1 MKHKSANMLIIPC
14 LILGTA
20 LCGCTTQSVNEAK
33 EIYETY
39 TYADKYEYETDS
51 DGVVE
56 TKSYQEEKPTFDETE
71 SVHGETMAP
80 IKYKPGSIKNIKMN
94 EEYKH
99 GGYVCSVTDAVITK
113 DMNYAYEVMNT
124 DSADQVC
131 EEIKKICDKNGY
143 IIGTNANFLWVKV
156 HVKYED
162 SKEITVGFDTLLLY
176 KDKNSDEFKRSGFLD
191 FVQDQK
197 EEGFAYKVVLNGN
210 SERDYYL
217 VLDMYNYNPDI
228 SDYYLMGNFGTVT
241 SEKTIIKYS
250 GELIKLDITDKT
262 NR

>member
-1 MKHKSANMLIIPC
+1 MKHKSGNILIIPC

-51 DGVVE
+51 DGAVE

-99 GGYVCSVTDAVITK
+99 GGYVCSVTDAVITR
-113 DMNYAYEVMNT
+113 EV
-124 DSADQVC
+124 DS
-131 EEIKKICDKNGY
+131 
-143 IIGTNANFLWVKV
+143 
-156 HVKYED
+156 
-162 SKEITVGFDTLLLY
+162 
-176 KDKNSDEFKRSGFLD
+176 
-191 FVQDQK
+191 
-197 EEGFAYKVVLNGN
+197 
-210 SERDYYL
+210 
-217 VLDMYNYNPDI
+217 
-228 SDYYLMGNFGTVT
+228 
-241 SEKTIIKYS
+241 
-250 GELIKLDITDKT
+250 
-262 NR
+262 

>member
-1 MKHKSANMLIIPC
+1 MKHKSGNMLIIPC
-14 LILGTA
+14 LILGIA

-51 DGVVE
+51 DGAVE
-56 TKSYQEEKPTFDETE
+56 TKSYQEEKPTFDESE
-71 SVHGETMAP
+71 SVQVETMAP
-80 IKYKPGSIKNIKMN
+80 IIYRSGLIKNVNMN

-99 GGYVCSVTDAVITK
+99 GGYVCSVTDAVITR

-131 EEIKKICDKNGY
+131 DRLKNSCDKNGY
-143 IIGTNANFLWVKV
+143 KIATDENFLWIKV

-162 SKEITVGFDTLLLY
+162 SKEITVGFDTALLY
-176 KDKNSDEFKRSGFLD
+176 KNKDSEGFKETGLLNI
-191 FVQDQK
+191 VQDQK
-197 EEGFAYKVVLNGN
+197 KEGLNFKVVLNGN
-210 SERDYYL
+210 SERDYYI
-217 VLDMYNYNPDI
+217 VMSTYYKPDI
-228 SDYYLMGNFGTVT
+228 RDYYLLGNFGMGTNYK
-241 SEKTIIKYS
+241 SILKYS

>member
-1 MKHKSANMLIIPC
+1 MKHKSGNMLIIPC
-14 LILGTA
+14 LILETA

-51 DGVVE
+51 DGAVE

-71 SVHGETMAP
+71 SVQGVTMAP
-80 IKYKPGSIKNIKMN
+80 IIYKSGLIKNIKMN

-99 GGYVCSVTDAVITK
+99 GGYLCSVTDAVITR
-113 DMNYAYEVMNT
+113 DMNYAYEVMNK

-131 EEIKKICDKNGY
+131 DELKNLCDTDGNL
-143 IIGTNANFLWVKV
+143 IGANANFLWVKV

-162 SKEITVGFDTLLLY
+162 SKEITVGFDTALLY
-176 KDKNSDEFKRSGFLD
+176 KNKNTDEFKKNGFLD
-191 FVQDQK
+191 IVQDQK
-197 EEGFAYKVVLNGN
+197 KEGFVYKVVLTGN
-210 SERDYYL
+210 SERDYYI
-217 VLDMYNYNPDI
+217 VLHMYNYNADI
-228 SDYYLMGNFGTVT
+228 NDYYLMGNFGTVT
-241 SEKTIIKYS
+241 SENSIINYS

>member
-1 MKHKSANMLIIPC
+1 MKHKSGNILIIPC

-20 LCGCTTQSVNEAK
+20 LSGCTTQSVNEAK

-51 DGVVE
+51 DGAVE
-56 TKSYQEEKPTFDETE
+56 TKSYQEEKPTFDESE
-71 SVHGETMAP
+71 SVQVETMAP
-80 IKYKPGSIKNIKMN
+80 IIYRSGLIKNVNMN

-99 GGYVCSVTDAVITK
+99 GGYVCSVTDAVITR

-131 EEIKKICDKNGY
+131 DRLKNSCDKNGY
-143 IIGTNANFLWVKV
+143 KIATDENFLWIKV

-162 SKEITVGFDTLLLY
+162 SKEITVGFDTKVLY
-176 KDKNSDEFKRSGFLD
+176 RNKNSDGFKESASLD
-191 FVQDQK
+191 IVQDQK
-197 EEGFAYKVVLNGN
+197 KEGLNYKVVLNGN

-217 VLDMYNYNPDI
+217 VMTIYDYSPDI
-228 SDYYLMGNFGTVT
+228 SNYYLLGNFGTVT
-241 SEKTIIKYS
+241 SYNSIVNYS

>member
-1 MKHKSANMLIIPC
+1 MKHKSGNILIIPC

-20 LCGCTTQSVNEAK
+20 LSGCTTQSVNEAK

-51 DGVVE
+51 DGAVE
-56 TKSYQEEKPTFDETE
+56 TKSYQEEKPTFDESE
-71 SVHGETMAP
+71 SVQVETMAP
-80 IKYKPGSIKNIKMN
+80 IIYRSGLIKNVNMN
-94 EEYKH
+94 EEYKQ
-99 GGYVCSVTDAVITK
+99 GGYVCSVTDAVITR

-131 EEIKKICDKNGY
+131 DRLKNSCDKNGY
-143 IIGTNANFLWVKV
+143 KIATDENFLWIKV

-162 SKEITVGFDTLLLY
+162 SKEITVGFDTKVLY
-176 KDKNSDEFKRSGFLD
+176 RNKNSDGFKESASLD
-191 FVQDQK
+191 IVQDQK
-197 EEGFAYKVVLNGN
+197 KEGLNYKVVLNGN

-217 VLDMYNYNPDI
+217 VMTIYDYSPDI
-228 SDYYLMGNFGTVT
+228 SDYYLLGNFGTVT
-241 SEKTIIKYS
+241 SYNSIVNYS

>member
-1 MKHKSANMLIIPC
+1 MWRN
-14 LILGTA
+14 
-20 LCGCTTQSVNEAK
+20 
-33 EIYETY
+33 
-39 TYADKYEYETDS
+39 
-51 DGVVE
+51 
-56 TKSYQEEKPTFDETE
+56 
-71 SVHGETMAP
+71 
-80 IKYKPGSIKNIKMN
+80 
-94 EEYKH
+94 
-99 GGYVCSVTDAVITK
+99 
-113 DMNYAYEVMNT
+113 
-124 DSADQVC
+124 
-131 EEIKKICDKNGY
+131 KKICDKNGY

-162 SKEITVGFDTLLLY
+162 SKEITVGFDTALLY
-176 KDKNSDEFKRSGFLD
+176 KNKNTDEFKKSGSLG

-228 SDYYLMGNFGTVT
+228 NDYYLMGNFGTVT

>member
-1 MKHKSANMLIIPC
+1 MKKRILIIPC

-51 DGVVE
+51 DGAIE

-80 IKYKPGSIKNIKMN
+80 IIYNPGSIKNIKMN

-99 GGYVCSVTDAVITK
+99 SGYVCSVTDAVITK
-113 DMNYAYEVMNT
+113 DMNYAYEVMNK

-131 EEIKKICDKNGY
+131 DRLKNSCDKNGY
-143 IIGTNANFLWVKV
+143 KIDTDESFLWIKV
-156 HVKYED
+156 HVKYEG
-162 SKEITVGFDTLLLY
+162 SKEITVGFDTALLY
-176 KDKNSDEFKRSGFLD
+176 KNKDSEGFKETGLLNI
-191 FVQDQK
+191 VQDQK
-197 EEGFAYKVVLNGN
+197 K
-210 SERDYYL
+210 RD
-217 VLDMYNYNPDI
+217 
-228 SDYYLMGNFGTVT
+228 
-241 SEKTIIKYS
+241 
-250 GELIKLDITDKT
+250 LILKWF
-262 NR
+262 

>member
-1 MKHKSANMLIIPC
+1 MKHKSGNILIIPC

-20 LCGCTTQSVNEAK
+20 LSGCTTQSVNEAK

-51 DGVVE
+51 DGAVE
-56 TKSYQEEKPTFDETE
+56 TKSYQEEKPTFDESE
-71 SVHGETMAP
+71 SEQVETMAP
-80 IKYKPGSIKNIKMN
+80 IIYRSGLIKNVNMN

-99 GGYVCSVTDAVITK
+99 GGYVCSVTDAVITR

-131 EEIKKICDKNGY
+131 DRLKNSCDKNGY
-143 IIGTNANFLWVKV
+143 KIATDEYFLWIKV
-156 HVKYED
+156 DVKYED
-162 SKEITVGFDTLLLY
+162 SKEITVLY
-176 KDKNSDEFKRSGFLD
+176 RNKNTDEFKKSGSLG

-217 VLDMYNYNPDI
+217 VMTIYDYSPDI
-228 SDYYLMGNFGTVT
+228 SDYYLLGNFGTVT
-241 SEKTIIKYS
+241 SYNSIVNYS